1 MNVIPLIVSLIFI
14 AFDVLTG
21 WLKALITA
29 TTNSSIMRTGL
40 MRKVG
45 ELLAV
50 IFGYICEFCLPLMG
64 LEISVPFAGAIAT
77 YIVLMETASVIE
89 NICAMN
95 PNMRDALSKVFADE
109 KLPQVETE
117 QVGKHE
123 QKEHCHSDARTNPH
137 A

>member
-1 MNVIPLIVSLIFI
+1 MNVTPLIVALIFI
-14 AFDVLTG
+14 VFDVLTG

-50 IFGYICEFCLPLMG
+50 IFGYVCQFCLPMIG
-64 LEISVPFAGAIAT
+64 VQIDVPFAGAIST
-77 YIVLMETASVIE
+77 YIVFMETASVIE

-95 PNMRDALSKVFADE
+95 PNLRDALSKVFADE
-109 KLPQVETE
+109 KLPKVEPEFTD
-117 QVGKHE
+117 KHE
-123 QKEHCHSDARTNPH
+123 KE
-137 A
+137 

>member
-1 MNVIPLIVSLIFI
+1 MNVTPLIVALIFI

-29 TTNSSIMRTGL
+29 STNSSVMRTGL

-45 ELLAV
+45 ELFAV
-50 IFGYICEFCLPLMG
+50 IFGYVCQYCLPMIG
-64 LEISVPFAGAIAT
+64 VNVDVPFAGAIST

-95 PNMRDALSKVFADE
+95 PNLRDALSKVCADE
-109 KLPQVETE
+109 KLPKVEPEFT
-117 QVGKHE
+117 GKHE
-123 QKEHCHSDARTNPH
+123 KE
-137 A
+137 

>member
-1 MNVIPLIVSLIFI
+1 MNVTPLIVALIFI
-14 AFDVLTG
+14 VFDVLTG

-50 IFGYICEFCLPLMG
+50 IFGYVCQFCLPMIG
-64 LEISVPFAGAIAT
+64 VQIDVPFAGAIAT

-89 NICAMN
+89 NICAIN
-95 PNMRDALSKVFADE
+95 PNLRDALSKVFADE
-109 KLPQVETE
+109 KLPKVEPEFT
-117 QVGKHE
+117 GKHE
-123 QKEHCHSDARTNPH
+123 RETE
-137 A
+137 